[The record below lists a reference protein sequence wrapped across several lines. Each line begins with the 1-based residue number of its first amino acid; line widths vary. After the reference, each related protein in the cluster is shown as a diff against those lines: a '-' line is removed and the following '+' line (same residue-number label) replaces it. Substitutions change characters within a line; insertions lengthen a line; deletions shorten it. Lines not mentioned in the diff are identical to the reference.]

1 VPEKQ
6 KQPSQPKVLLII
18 PCYNEGE
25 NIGALLD
32 EIRGM
37 QRGYGTLV
45 VDDGSDDNTFEVAS
59 RLSFCVQHIEN
70 LGIGGSVHT
79 GIKYAQEHG
88 YDFCVQVDGDGQHPP
103 DQVAKL
109 LHAYEECPANI
120 VIGSRYLQE
129 DTFRSTWARRLG
141 SRIIGGFLK
150 KQFGQSI
157 TDATSGLRLM
167 DRTAISFFAE
177 DYPHD
182 YPEPISLAR
191 AFHHGLTAREA
202 PVEMR
207 SREHGA
213 SSISGIK
220 TFLYMIRVLGYLV
233 LVRFE

>member
-1 VPEKQ
+1 
-6 KQPSQPKVLLII
+6 
-18 PCYNEGE
+18 
-25 NIGALLD
+25 
-32 EIRGM
+32 M
-37 QRGYGTLV
+37 QHV
-45 VDDGSDDNTFEVAS
+45 
-59 RLSFCVQHIEN
+59 EN
-70 LGIGGSVHT
+70 LGIGSSVHT
-79 GIKYAQEHG
+79 GIKYAQEQG

-109 LHAYEECPANI
+109 LQAYEECPANI

-141 SRIIGGFLK
+141 SHIIGGFLK
-150 KQFGQSI
+150 RQFGESI
-157 TDATSGLRLM
+157 TDVTSRLRLM

-207 SREHGA
+207 SREHGM

>member
-1 VPEKQ
+1 VSEIQ
-6 KQPSQPKVLLII
+6 KQSLQPRVLLII
-18 PCYNEGE
+18 PCFNEGE
-25 NIGALLD
+25 SIGALLG
-32 EIRGM
+32 EIQGM
-37 QRGYGTLV
+37 HGGYDTLV
-45 VDDGSDDNTFEVAS
+45 VDDGSSDQTFDIAS
-59 RLSFCVQHIEN
+59 KISPCVSHVEN
-70 LGIGGSVHT
+70 LGIGGAVHT
-79 GIKYAQEHG
+79 GIKYAHEHG

-103 DQVAKL
+103 NQVTRL
-109 LHAYEECPANI
+109 LHAYKESPANI
-120 VIGSRYLQE
+120 VIGSRYLHG

-150 KQFGQSI
+150 RQFGQSI
-157 TDATSGLRLM
+157 SDATSGLRLM
-167 DRTAISFFAE
+167 DRAAISFFAE

-191 AFHHGLTAREA
+191 AFHHGLTAREV